1 MVAEVII
8 NSNARDLNKIFD
20 YNVPAE
26 FAGTISVGSRVLVSF
41 GNRKTIQEGHVIGF
55 REKSDYKLKDILKV
69 EEKNS
74 ISPEKI
80 ELARLMS
87 RKYFCNISDCI
98 KLMLPPGTTSKNG
111 TQDVNAKSQKIV
123 VLNKDYDEIEFE
135 IDNNIIKSE
144 KQIRV
149 LEFLKYNNE
158 VEKQDLIEFTET
170 SSSIL
175 KTLEKNEYIQIIEKE
190 IKEDILENK
199 NIKRT
204 EKLKLNEEQEQALNK
219 ISKAIDEKIY
229 KEFLIYGVTGSRKN

>member
-55 REKSDYKLKDILKV
+55 REKSDYKLKNILKV

-74 ISPEKI
+74 ISSEKI

-98 KLMLPPGTTSKNG
+98 TLMLPPGTTSKNG
-111 TQDVNAKSQKIV
+111 TQDVNAKIQKIV

-135 IDNNIIKSE
+135 RDNNIIKSE

-158 VEKQDLIEFTET
+158 VEKQDLIELTET

-204 EKLKLNEEQEQALNK
+204 EKLKLNGEQEQALNK

>member
-1 MVAEVII
+1 
-8 NSNARDLNKIFD
+8 
-20 YNVPAE
+20 
-26 FAGTISVGSRVLVSF
+26 
-41 GNRKTIQEGHVIGF
+41 
-55 REKSDYKLKDILKV
+55 
-69 EEKNS
+69 
-74 ISPEKI
+74 
-80 ELARLMS
+80 
-87 RKYFCNISDCI
+87 
-98 KLMLPPGTTSKNG
+98 MLPPGTTSKNG
-111 TQDVNAKSQKIV
+111 TQDINAKIQKIV

-158 VEKQDLIEFTET
+158 IEKQDLIELTET

-175 KTLEKNEYIQIIEKE
+175 KTLVKNEYIQIIEKE

-204 EKLKLNEEQEQALNK
+204 EKLKLNKEQEQALNR